1 MQVVIAPFQVLLNR
15 KVEFG
20 PVDGRQV
27 PPFIG
32 VMVMCMVVISVLR
45 SGALPS
51 INCNVRLV
59 RVERSICKKL
69 SFLDFNIGTYVFAR
83 CVNGIPAH
91 EFVLARDAQRHCHA
105 LEGAD
110 FGRQFVNLFQVEVL
124 EVVFHASS
132 RDAWEHLQRVHHVSI
147 LVFGV

>member
-1 MQVVIAPFQVLLNR
+1 MQVVIAPFQVLLSR

-51 INCNVRLV
+51 INCNVRLL
-59 RVERSICKKL
+59 RGERSICKKL
-69 SFLDFNIGTYVFAR
+69 SF
-83 CVNGIPAH
+83 C
-91 EFVLARDAQRHCHA
+91 EFKILYLRI
-105 LEGAD
+105 
-110 FGRQFVNLFQVEVL
+110 RQVCEW
-124 EVVFHASS
+124 HSCT
-132 RDAWEHLQRVHHVSI
+132 
-147 LVFGV
+147 